1 MKSQYVSVGR
11 LTRQMR
17 YSLFVFRLAM
27 NRPFWN
33 RFVLIIL
40 LILASVLLVLAVHHL
55 GRSRRQ
61 EATPEIKAQEL
72 SQHLKYLSS
81 DELAGRLSGTPG
93 AEKAAEYIAQEFKS
107 YGLRPLGDGGGYLQ
121 AFTFVAGVRLG
132 KANQLEVIY
141 ANSQSAPAFRQPDSL
156 GIPQRLRLKT
166 DFMPAAFSRSG
177 SFD

>member
-1 MKSQYVSVGR
+1 
-11 LTRQMR
+11 
-17 YSLFVFRLAM
+17 M
-27 NRPFWN
+27 NRPSWN
-33 RFVLIIL
+33 KVFLIVLLIVISIL
-40 LILASVLLVLAVHHL
+40 LALVVNHL
-55 GRSRRQ
+55 RRSKSQ
-61 EATPEIKAQEL
+61 EVVPEIKAQEL

-81 DELAGRLSGTPG
+81 DELVGRLSGTPG

-141 ANSQSAPAFRQPDSL
+141 ANSQSAPAFRQPESL

-177 SFD
+177 SFDGASVFAG